1 VLQWYRDHGTRVVII
16 DAVGSVQDV
25 TARALGALAT

>member
-1 VLQWYRDHGTRVVII
+1 VLSGIREHGTRVAVV